1 MLDIICEWLH
11 ERLLMSPNWQPWLTN
26 RSGFERFMDFAS
38 DNVFLAGGFTGGFF
52 LGIASS

>member
-11 ERLLMSPNWQPWLTN
+11 ERLLISPNWQPWLTN